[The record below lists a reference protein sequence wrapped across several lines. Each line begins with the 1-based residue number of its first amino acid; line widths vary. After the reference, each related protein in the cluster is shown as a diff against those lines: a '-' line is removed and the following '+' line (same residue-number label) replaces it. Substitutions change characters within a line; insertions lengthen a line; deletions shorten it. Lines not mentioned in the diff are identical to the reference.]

1 LAANNLFDFVFVDS
15 SCYFKFNSEQKRKIY
30 LKLRKMKTI
39 LKIVRKEF
47 LQFKRDPKMFQIIL
61 VAPVVQLILLG
72 YAATLDIN
80 SIHTLI
86 YDQDKTRASRNLI
99 ERFESS
105 GFFKIDYY
113 TDNYEDV
120 TNLLN
125 NGKAFFALVI
135 PKNFEKGIERHE
147 TVNVQAIYDASDG
160 NTASIAA
167 GYTAQIISKY
177 SQKLVIN
184 AMDRTGKKISPSGK
198 LSSEISVWYNPTLKT
213 RNFMVPGI
221 VGLLLSIITLLLT
234 SLAVVKEKEIGTL
247 EQLIV
252 TPIKPY
258 QLILGKLIPFV
269 ALGFIAVIIVLAA
282 MRIVFA
288 IEVRGSIIFLFVS
301 AFLYILS
308 TLGLGLFV
316 STISKTQQQAM
327 MISIFGILMP
337 MVYLSGFA
345 FPIEN
350 MPQIIQY
357 ISYTIPLRYFINI
370 IRGVILKG
378 IGFHE
383 LWLDGIVLFLMGVL
397 ILYLSSRR
405 FQKRLE

>member
-1 LAANNLFDFVFVDS
+1 
-15 SCYFKFNSEQKRKIY
+15 
-30 LKLRKMKTI
+30 MKTV

-47 LQFKRDPKMFQIIL
+47 LQFKRDPRMFAIIL

-72 YAATLDIN
+72 YAATLDVDSVRTMIF
-80 SIHTLI
+80 
-86 YDQDKTRASRNLI
+86 DQDKSQTSRNLI

-105 GFFKIDYY
+105 GFFSVDYY
-113 TDNYEDV
+113 AANYDEV
-120 TNLLN
+120 TSYLD
-125 NGKAFFALVI
+125 NGKVMMALII
-135 PKNFEKGIERHE
+135 PKNFERSIERKE
-147 TVNVQAIYDASDG
+147 TSSIQAIYDGSDG
-160 NTASIAA
+160 NTASIAL
-167 GYTAQIISKY
+167 GYTSQIIASF
-177 SQKLVIN
+177 SQKIILN
-184 AMDRTGKKISPSGK
+184 SMERSGKKIIPSGK
-198 LSSEISVWYNPTLKT
+198 ITSEVRVWYNPTLKT

-234 SLAVVKEKEIGTL
+234 SLAIVKEKEIGTL

-258 QLILGKLIPFV
+258 QLILGKLIPFII
-269 ALGFIAVIIVLAA
+269 LGFAAVLIVLTA
-282 MRIVFA
+282 MRIVFS
-288 IEVRGSIIFLFVS
+288 IEVRGSTFFLFIS
-301 AFLYILS
+301 SFLYILS

-316 STISKTQQQAM
+316 STLVKTQQQAM
-327 MISIFGILMP
+327 MIAIFGILMP

-350 MPQIIQY
+350 MPKLIQY
-357 ISYTIPLRYFINI
+357 ISYLIPLRYFINI

-378 IGFHE
+378 IGLHE
-383 LWLDGIVLFLMGVL
+383 LWPDAMILFLMGIL

>member
-1 LAANNLFDFVFVDS
+1 
-15 SCYFKFNSEQKRKIY
+15 
-30 LKLRKMKTI
+30 MKTV

-47 LQFKRDPKMFQIIL
+47 LQFKRDPRMFAIIL

-72 YAATLDIN
+72 YAATLDVDSVRTMIF
-80 SIHTLI
+80 
-86 YDQDKTRASRNLI
+86 DQDKSQTSRNLI

-105 GFFKIDYY
+105 GFFSVDYY
-113 TDNYEDV
+113 AANYDEV
-120 TNLLN
+120 TSYLD
-125 NGKAFFALVI
+125 NGKVMMALII
-135 PKNFEKGIERHE
+135 PKNFERSIERKE
-147 TVNVQAIYDASDG
+147 TSSIQAIYDGSDG
-160 NTASIAA
+160 NTASIAL
-167 GYTAQIISKY
+167 GYTSQIIASF
-177 SQKLVIN
+177 SQKIILN
-184 AMDRTGKKISPSGK
+184 SMERSGKKIIPSGK
-198 LSSEISVWYNPTLKT
+198 VTSEVRVWYNPTLKT

-234 SLAVVKEKEIGTL
+234 SLAIVKEKEIGTL

-258 QLILGKLIPFV
+258 QLILGKLIPFII
-269 ALGFIAVIIVLAA
+269 LGFAAVVIVLTA
-282 MRIVFA
+282 MRIVFS
-288 IEVRGSIIFLFVS
+288 IEVRGSTFFLFIS
-301 AFLYILS
+301 SFLYILS

-316 STISKTQQQAM
+316 STLVKTQQQAM
-327 MISIFGILMP
+327 MIAIFGILMP

-350 MPQIIQY
+350 MPKLIQY
-357 ISYTIPLRYFINI
+357 ISYLIPLRYFINI

-378 IGFHE
+378 IGLHE
-383 LWLDGIVLFLMGVL
+383 LWSDAMILFLMGIL

>member
-1 LAANNLFDFVFVDS
+1 
-15 SCYFKFNSEQKRKIY
+15 
-30 LKLRKMKTI
+30 MKTV

-47 LQFKRDPKMFQIIL
+47 LQFKRDPRMFAIIL

-72 YAATLDIN
+72 YAATLDVDSVRTMIF
-80 SIHTLI
+80 
-86 YDQDKTRASRNLI
+86 DQDKSQTSRNLI

-105 GFFKIDYY
+105 GFFSVDYY
-113 TDNYEDV
+113 AANYNEV
-120 TNLLN
+120 TSYLD
-125 NGKAFFALVI
+125 NGKVMMALII
-135 PKNFEKGIERHE
+135 PKNFERSIERKE
-147 TVNVQAIYDASDG
+147 TSSIQAIYDGSDG
-160 NTASIAA
+160 NTASIAL
-167 GYTAQIISKY
+167 GYTSQIIASF
-177 SQKLVIN
+177 SQKIILN
-184 AMDRTGKKISPSGK
+184 SMERSGKKIIPSGK
-198 LSSEISVWYNPTLKT
+198 ITSEVRVWYNPTLKT

-234 SLAVVKEKEIGTL
+234 SLAIVKEKEIGTL

-258 QLILGKLIPFV
+258 QLILGKLIPFII
-269 ALGFIAVIIVLAA
+269 LGFAAVVIVLTA
-282 MRIVFA
+282 MRIVFS
-288 IEVRGSIIFLFVS
+288 IEVRGSTFFLFIS
-301 AFLYILS
+301 SFLYILS

-316 STISKTQQQAM
+316 STLVKTQQQAM
-327 MISIFGILMP
+327 MIAIFGILMP

-350 MPQIIQY
+350 MPKLIQY
-357 ISYTIPLRYFINI
+357 ISYLIPLRYFINI

-378 IGFHE
+378 IGLHE
-383 LWLDGIVLFLMGVL
+383 LWSDAMILFLMGIL